1 MKQKQAH
8 KGFLIEDIRLKWF
21 LTYFMILL
29 LPLLLSLLIFIQNIT
44 VLKNQSSSS
53 AFSMLDNSVKQ
64 ISYWTGECNVLAYKV
79 ANNNNVSE
87 LFRKNSA
94 EKKNYLKLLIKNDLT
109 SYKNTDSLIE
119 EILIYSPEEDMI
131 ISSNTTG
138 TSHLFFAGIKESGY
152 KGTYENWKELFG
164 KSYKG
169 SYIYAPF
176 QGYNTFYYIDTINPD
191 GEDGKGYNIII
202 SLSHSVISNKIRTI
216 IGADGDFVITTP
228 ANEILYSTNGL
239 FQSGQTQIPVNDREN
254 PSVQRLDSGEY
265 MLFHDSAPMN
275 DWRAVYLIPRHVLFS
290 EIVTL
295 QTSMVLSIFLCILLG
310 ILFILI
316 AVRKNYKPIREIL
329 DVLPEG
335 EEAGEAGY
343 AGQEYTLIQNTIQ
356 NAYTELHSVHSK
368 LDKQQKAI
376 RSNML
381 ARIMKGTVTGGAVA
395 EEFLEKNN
403 IRFISNRFGVVVF
416 FLEDISRLFSE
427 DEITETEQ
435 YDLAVLIIDNVITEL
450 CERLGC
456 GYVTQVDN
464 MLACLINFSENTS
477 YKEAREGM
485 LKICREA
492 MEFINQH
499 FDMEITI
506 GTGGVNDDLEGIS
519 QGYSQALLS
528 LEYRLV
534 KGTGIIIDYK
544 EVSSHNDNV
553 EYYYPMNDEQRFV
566 NFILS
571 GDYEKAV
578 QIADMVIDRNL
589 EQNAFPIQ
597 NVKLLIFDMT
607 GTLYKVIKEMD
618 IENDEERDNLQLMVN
633 SIFECQ
639 TIEEV
644 RDGLRE
650 VIEFLCAA
658 LNEQKGSA
666 RNVMVERIK
675 SYVRGHY
682 AEEDLGVSS
691 IAANFGITPNY
702 LSRVFKSVS
711 GQGLLNYIHEVRIE
725 KSKEL
730 LLHDMKLSTEKI
742 ANMVGYNNLS
752 TFNRAFL
759 KYTGNYPKKWLDAE
773 SKLHSEKEE

>member
-64 ISYWTGECNVLAYKV
+64 ISYWTSECNVLAYKV

-119 EILIYSPEEDMI
+119 EILIYSPEEDMV

-202 SLSHSVISNKIRTI
+202 SLNHSVISNKIRTMI
-216 IGADGDFVITTP
+216 ETDGDFVIMTS
-228 ANEILYSTNGL
+228 ANEILYSANSLLQG
-239 FQSGQTQIPVNDREN
+239 GQLQITGNDREN
-254 PSVQRLDSGEY
+254 PSVQQLDGGEY

-275 DWRAVYLIPRHVLFS
+275 DWRAAYLIPKHVLFAKTT
-290 EIVTL
+290 TL

-368 LDKQQKAI
+368 LDQQQKAI

-416 FLEDISRLFSE
+416 FLEDISKLFSE

-435 YDLAVLIIDNVITEL
+435 YDLAVFIIDNVITEL
-450 CERLGC
+450 CERVGC
-456 GYVTQVDN
+456 GYVIQVDN

-485 LKICREA
+485 LKICGEA

-519 QGYSQALLS
+519 QGYSQALTIRRS
-528 LEYRLV
+528 AAI
-534 KGTGIIIDYK
+534 TTMSNIT
-544 EVSSHNDNV
+544 
-553 EYYYPMNDEQRFV
+553 
-566 NFILS
+566 
-571 GDYEKAV
+571 
-578 QIADMVIDRNL
+578 
-589 EQNAFPIQ
+589 IQ
-597 NVKLLIFDMT
+597 
-607 GTLYKVIKEMD
+607 
-618 IENDEERDNLQLMVN
+618 
-633 SIFECQ
+633 
-639 TIEEV
+639 
-644 RDGLRE
+644 
-650 VIEFLCAA
+650 
-658 LNEQKGSA
+658 
-666 RNVMVERIK
+666 
-675 SYVRGHY
+675 
-682 AEEDLGVSS
+682 
-691 IAANFGITPNY
+691 
-702 LSRVFKSVS
+702 
-711 GQGLLNYIHEVRIE
+711 
-725 KSKEL
+725 
-730 LLHDMKLSTEKI
+730 
-742 ANMVGYNNLS
+742 
-752 TFNRAFL
+752 
-759 KYTGNYPKKWLDAE
+759 
-773 SKLHSEKEE
+773 